1 MNTEQKL
8 NSEQSAENGTKP
20 LVSRRF
26 ELSEQQLIDLEEC
39 VADIEPA
46 IKYLRETN
54 IGIVNGL
61 KTDVC
66 FKLIKAIVGTIRNQ
80 TRPKM
85 AANEPSVAEVVE
97 IEAKKPNKALTLN
110 NGKMFK

>member
-1 MNTEQKL
+1 MDTKVEG
-8 NSEQSAENGTKP
+8 QSVSPNDAKP
-20 LVSRRF
+20 VVSRRF

-66 FKLIKAIVGTIRNQ
+66 FRLIKAIVGTIRNQ
-80 TRPKM
+80 
-85 AANEPSVAEVVE
+85 PSE
-97 IEAKKPNKALTLN
+97 
-110 NGKMFK
+110 NGG